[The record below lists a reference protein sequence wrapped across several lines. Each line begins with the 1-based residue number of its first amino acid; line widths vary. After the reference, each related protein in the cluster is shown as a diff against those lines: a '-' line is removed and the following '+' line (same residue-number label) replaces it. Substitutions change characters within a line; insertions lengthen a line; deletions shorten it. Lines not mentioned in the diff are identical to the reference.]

1 MFKVAKKYHK
11 IMKTKV
17 REMHKGIIINKIDK
31 AIYKTIDEDKIL
43 TVIFQNQQQHK
54 IWGSNIYKIKM
65 LRQ

>member
-1 MFKVAKKYHK
+1 MAKKYQK

-17 REMHKGIIINKIDK
+17 REMHKGIIINKIGK

-43 TVIFQNQQQHK
+43 TEIFQKQQQHK